1 MNSLKK
7 ILAKSQEKTVLVIG
21 DSILD
26 VSVYCKA
33 LGLSL
38 ETPTIKAKKI
48 KAETT
53 MGGASNIVKNCLAL
67 GVRCHFITV
76 LGEDGLYK
84 EYEKWQ
90 DENLA
95 ISAIIEERE
104 NISKTRYWIQRED
117 QNYKYLQLNTG
128 DRDPISKESQECILQ
143 LVEEIV
149 DSFDVVLLI
158 DYQNGI
164 FSSKKFVKNLIKTI
178 NEKNKLVICN
188 SQKSTNKARQS
199 WFAGTDL
206 ISMNQEEALANDKD
220 FSLEE
225 KSLENLQKSL
235 QSGVCVTLGDKGSVI
250 RGVDHDE
257 DHSCDALKIDSE
269 NICGAGDAF
278 LSCLSILDWKK
289 YPLEALA
296 ISNTW
301 AALSINKLEMTCPNR
316 EELIELVKVLDNE
329 QSKKSDSTGK

>member
-1 MNSLKK
+1 MTSLKK
-7 ILAKSQEKTVLVIG
+7 MLAESKEKTVLVIG

-26 VSVYCKA
+26 VSVYCEA
-33 LGLSL
+33 IGLSL
-38 ETPTIKAKKI
+38 ETPTLKAKKI
-48 KAETT
+48 KSEIT
-53 MGGASNIVKNCLAL
+53 MGGASNVVKNCLAL

-76 LGEDGLYK
+76 LGEDSLYK
-84 EYEKWQ
+84 EYESWQ

-104 NISKTRYWIQRED
+104 NISKTRYWIQKED

-128 DRDPISKESQECILQ
+128 NNKPISEDSKRCMLE

-149 DSFDVVLLI
+149 DNFDIVILI

-164 FSSKKFVKNLIKTI
+164 FSSKKFVQSLVKII

-188 SQKSTNKARQS
+188 SQKSTNQVRQS
-199 WFAGTDL
+199 WFAGADL
-206 ISMNQEEALANDKD
+206 ISMNQEEALANDKN
-220 FSLEE
+220 FSLE
-225 KSLENLQKSL
+225 QKSL
-235 QSGVCVTLGDKGSVI
+235 KHLQEKLNSGVCVTLGDSGSAI
-250 RGVDHDE
+250 RGVDHTE
-257 DHSCDALKIDSE
+257 EYSCDALKIDSE

-278 LSCLSILDWKK
+278 LACLSILDWKK

-329 QSKKSDSTGK
+329 RCKTSDSAGK